1 MKKVKKFDMID
12 TTLTIN
18 KFLFDLIF
26 EIANLFLK
34 NRLLERKLGIIRKTV
49 DVCIRNW
56 YGIKEI
62 QPQVYIPIIRRMRK
76 LNWTFIVHYF
86 IQML

>member
-1 MKKVKKFDMID
+1 MFKKREAEKMKKVKKFDMID

-49 DVCIRNW
+49 DVCIRN
-56 YGIKEI
+56 
-62 QPQVYIPIIRRMRK
+62 
-76 LNWTFIVHYF
+76 
-86 IQML
+86 